1 MMRRRA
7 LGRPVLRTA
16 VVGGAA
22 YMAGSSAARKQQAEA
37 EQNAQIADLQQQQA
51 AMQTG
56 AQYQAQPTYAP
67 PSYAQPAY
75 APPPAPEPV
84 AAPAP
89 TQDPIA
95 MLKQLGELKA
105 AGVLTDEEFEAK
117 KAQLLKQI

>member
-1 MMRRRA
+1 M
-7 LGRPVLRTA
+7 
-16 VVGGAA
+16 GGAA

-51 AMQTG
+51 ATQAG
-56 AQYQAQPTYAP
+56 AQYQAPPTYAPPTYPPPSYAQPTYAP
-67 PSYAQPAY
+67 PS
-75 APPPAPEPV
+75 APESV

-105 AGVLTDEEFEAK
+105 AGVLTDAEFDAK
-117 KAQLLKQI
+117 KAELLKQI